1 MSLIRA
7 YPCLEPPARLVSIR
21 TDASPAR
28 RSTSRPPPASRS
40 SSRSAIQPPSTVAN
54 ISANVLETLG
64 RLACI
69 SAEARCSYLVKAV
82 DRSRAAHDLS
92 NASAPRGGT
101 VRGPGGGIMHP
112 MFVTLFLE
120 TDDDDLLAEEEA
132 RRRAALR
139 RKRPALAVRAAAR
152 ERSRG

>member
-1 MSLIRA
+1 
-7 YPCLEPPARLVSIR
+7 
-21 TDASPAR
+21 
-28 RSTSRPPPASRS
+28 
-40 SSRSAIQPPSTVAN
+40 
-54 ISANVLETLG
+54 
-64 RLACI
+64 
-69 SAEARCSYLVKAV
+69 
-82 DRSRAAHDLS
+82 
-92 NASAPRGGT
+92 
-101 VRGPGGGIMHP
+101 MHP